1 MNLLCKYV
9 ETESSISKHENNRLA
24 VSEFDDQ
31 LFLERRFLLM
41 NFEAYMRANVEIIYS
56 FKVTNVLTTLSTI
69 LQRYLISTERSTVT
83 QLVWCST

>member
-1 MNLLCKYV
+1 
-9 ETESSISKHENNRLA
+9 
-24 VSEFDDQ
+24 
-31 LFLERRFLLM
+31 
-41 NFEAYMRANVEIIYS
+41 MRANVEIIYS